1 MRSFI
6 VSIVAV
12 ATLFLNPGLN
22 LTVFAQGRLQEELSA
37 PPEDNRPP
45 LFFRESWKSPSTQEP
60 PLTQEAM
67 ENDNLELKLYGG
79 PEIDVRI
86 VIHTTPKDDPSYVWS
101 GSSPVNWAVAIAD
114 PGNYVDLS
122 SPVAKVRW
130 RTKPAAFN
138 LLRPILKLADGTYLV
153 GDYTEGYTGD
163 WRVTEFSFASVRWR
177 SFDPINC
184 VTTRTI
190 AGWIEDPDLSQVEE
204 VGFTDLTRGSGGG
217 AGGGSRVDWIE
228 VYGFP
233 IPRS

>member
-45 LFFRESWKSPSTQEP
+45 LFFRESWKNPPTQEP

-79 PEIDVRI
+79 SEIDVRI

-101 GSSPVNWAVAIAD
+101 GSSPVNWAVDRVPAD
-114 PGNYVDLS
+114 NAFSRARASRARLRVAAAEHDTVRVLVCRLRVESELS
-122 SPVAKVRW
+122 ELGER
-130 RTKPAAFN
+130 
-138 LLRPILKLADGTYLV
+138 
-153 GDYTEGYTGD
+153 
-163 WRVTEFSFASVRWR
+163 
-177 SFDPINC
+177 
-184 VTTRTI
+184 
-190 AGWIEDPDLSQVEE
+190 
-204 VGFTDLTRGSGGG
+204 
-217 AGGGSRVDWIE
+217 
-228 VYGFP
+228 
-233 IPRS
+233 